1 MCIDFCKF
9 WYLSF
14 HLKGKSKGGIADPV
28 YSGRGAKPEDDFVSV
43 MNGSDDDDD
52 SVENVSATSN
62 RYARTHSNSATSSR
76 GSSGKSVSSRANIPL
91 PEKGSKLPVHS
102 QLVQQQLIQSRSNVG
117 HKSELANHTIPYD
130 SSQYTALPTMANG
143 CQSSLSWLNRK
154 SLREVSPSNIRK
166 SLAKSGEVRN
176 LLLFLF

>member
-14 HLKGKSKGGIADPV
+14 HLKGKSKGNVADPV

-43 MNGSDDDDD
+43 MNGSDDDD

-62 RYARTHSNSATSSR
+62 RYVRTHSNSATSSR

-102 QLVQQQLIQSRSNVG
+102 QLVQHQQIQSRSNVG
-117 HKSELANHTIPYD
+117 HKSELANHTTPY
-130 SSQYTALPTMANG
+130 TVLPTMANG
-143 CQSSLSWLNRK
+143 CQSSVSRLNRK

-166 SLAKSGEVRN
+166 SLAKSGEVRD